1 MAAELLLAPDADPA
15 APGAA
20 ITTALCG
27 HWEHDGP
34 CQWPHHTAVV
44 PCGPPTQPD
53 DQRRTGGPVPISIR
67 TIFACAPGEEDAL
80 HDRVAAGLHAGQGRA
95 KNPAGWSSA
104 SNASRWLPTN
114 ARSRAGSSAG
124 SPVPS
129 ASP

>member
-44 PCGPPTQPD
+44 PALPDATQPD
-53 DQRRTGGPVPISIR
+53 ATQPDATGGPLPISIR
-67 TIFACAPGEEDAL
+67 TVFACAPGEEGAV
-80 HDRVAAGLHAGQGRA
+80 HDRVDAGLHAGQVPGES
-95 KNPAGWSSA
+95 AGWVVLRIERVEMA
-104 SNASRWLPTN
+104 AGERALASRLVG
-114 ARSRAGSSAG
+114 R
-124 SPVPS
+124 
-129 ASP
+129 

>member
-44 PCGPPTQPD
+44 PAQPEATQPD
-53 DQRRTGGPVPISIR
+53 ATQPDGRRRTGGPVPISIR
-67 TIFACAPGEEDAL
+67 TVFACAPGEEDAV
-80 HDRVAAGLHAGQGRA
+80 HDRVAVGLHAGQVPGEG
-95 KNPAGWSSA
+95 AGWVVLRIERVEMA
-104 SNASRWLPTN
+104 
-114 ARSRAGSSAG
+114 AGELALANRL
-124 SPVPS
+124 VVR
-129 ASP
+129 